1 MLLAKEDEMRSMI
14 VRLENYLEKK
24 GLELNV
30 EKTKMMRFRKGGVRI
45 EKRDWKW
52 KGKKLEEVKEYKYL
66 GYTLQR
72 NGGQEA
78 HIKERIKKSSSGRGV
93 GNDRKENVWR
103 ELEQKDMAF
112 RQVDMDG
119 IKLWG
124 RDMGMEEEGKT
135 GESRG
140 KVLKVDIW
148 IG

>member
-1 MLLAKEDEMRSMI
+1 MRSMI

-30 EKTKMMRFRKGGVRI
+30 KKTKMMRFRKGGVRI

-78 HIKERIKKSSSGRGV
+78 HVKERIKKSSSDDGRGV
-93 GNDRKENVWR
+93 GNDRKEKIWR

-124 RDMGMEEEGKT
+124 RDMGMEEEGRN
-135 GESRG
+135 GEDRG